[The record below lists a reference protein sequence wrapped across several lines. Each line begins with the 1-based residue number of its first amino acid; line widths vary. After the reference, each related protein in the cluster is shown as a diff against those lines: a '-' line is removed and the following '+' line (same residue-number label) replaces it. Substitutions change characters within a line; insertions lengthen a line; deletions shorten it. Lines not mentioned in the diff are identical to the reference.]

1 MSDYSIGN
9 IYAELSMDTTNLEA
23 SKRKAIKE
31 LGNLRDEGEKILKEA
46 GGKMTDAMK
55 IRQEEIEKNKGAILK
70 IIDELNKQIKEKLN
84 PQKEMLGAQIENL
97 FMQPMKAFASSSVDT
112 FTQFQQSMQNT
123 FSVMG
128 ASSADMKMLEETA
141 KKMGET
147 TRFSASQ
154 ASQALYALGSA
165 GQSASEAVNSLQG
178 VLQLAGATG
187 SDLAYTSETIASTLS
202 QFNLEAGKAS
212 HIADVYSKAISKS
225 QASMTKLSYS
235 MKYVGPVAS
244 GLGISL
250 ETTTAALMK
259 LYNTGYGGEQAGTY
273 LKQAF
278 QKLAS
283 GTNDLKTK
291 LQELGIS
298 YEDVN
303 PQTRNFADIINTLK
317 EKNIG
322 VTESIAIFGDAAGGA
337 MAKLIEEGGEA
348 ISTMEGLLKSSEG
361 AAQEMQEIQNASFAN
376 TKAEL
381 MSAMEAVQIT
391 TGSILEPALNTI
403 AQGFT
408 KVLQSVN
415 GLPIGMQTFITTML
429 TASTAIVPFLTMP
442 ALITKIKGAIDLLN
456 VSMLHNPIFI
466 AGAVV
471 TALAAFAYSIH
482 QQQKKNQEEL
492 IRDAT
497 RGVEDLKEMYKKANE
512 AGEKGRNIQGLLT
525 QYETLKE
532 KTNKTKEEQQAYNQT
547 LQKLTELVPGVVTKI
562 GETGEAYIENI
573 EKIKTASKDQL
584 KLEADLNA
592 QSLAIAKQ
600 RLANVKTVESLMSNK
615 IEETKKQRSFYGNS
629 IKEAQD
635 LAIRVAEAK
644 LKGKEEV
651 DKILKEKF
659 GDKKY
664 DWSMQQEVETTPEE
678 RYSEYEK
685 YVNNWLELNKK
696 ILKDEEEALKIQLEV
711 QKAEGEL
718 KEFLAKEKTIN
729 EALKQPEK
737 PEKTEEPKKTK
748 NEIFETYRNRRLAT
762 FAKLQ
767 KDQKDKRLQIDLLQ
781 EEEKLLMKDL
791 SDLLDMK
798 PEDIEGGEVFTSDDA
813 GIKAIYTR
821 IDAIRKLRK
830 EEKDVKEKKED
841 GTEKK
846 EVKEF
851 KTFMDEVDEEYRKKK
866 EEFDFTVAQIMA
878 LKTELAE
885 LKERGEDS
893 EQTLATIEFY
903 QKTIEALQENAKS
916 LSAELGTDFT
926 LLNDIDSKIAE
937 LDSKDTNS
945 FKAKFEAIRE
955 AKENTIKAISEAQSA
970 GNIDEKT
977 ANEKIKKINSVAL
990 KSTIT
995 VGAELSKTILSV
1007 GNNVTDI
1014 ILGAIEKGTLSLSD
1028 GLNLVSQIGGQ
1039 LAEMIPD
1046 PMTKAVLGAVQLG
1059 INLISKI
1066 IHYAENVKKENEEAY
1081 NKAMEE
1087 DDKKRQEKARTLAGD
1102 TASFYANQLALAK
1115 KGANDFNTILSEM
1128 ANKVKDNALS
1138 DAVKTLGEAKTSMLK
1153 DVEVDVKKKEWYQY
1167 KDKLGNDLWWYGE
1180 HWVKEWGKAQMS
1192 INELIVEWQKAVE
1205 KGDEQQANKIK
1216 KAMEEGAKE
1225 HFKKKGVDYDS
1236 LNNLKNYMQG
1246 IEEAFVD
1253 AIKRK
1258 DFEALKDAMREKIR
1272 DAMLAKL
1279 QQSIIFSKLAP
1290 LLKKLEEAGES
1301 EKEKIINEINE
1312 EMEKSYNNYEKYFTK
1327 FLGSLGLVSTE
1338 LEEHRKS
1345 WRGLKDSIK
1354 EALSN
1359 SLGEAAYNADWASF
1373 KKAFANEMKKA
1384 IISAAVANAG
1394 LKTKIDS
1401 IIKDIMKDGKIT
1413 QEEINSSVD
1422 ILQDYFDELE
1432 GKLAPLSKITKALEG
1447 GVDVKSQHA
1456 GTIIQQL
1463 SGADR
1468 DFFAEEF
1475 RKNFASMGE
1484 TFKSAM
1490 IDLKEIHQ
1498 AKITVEMATLTVND
1512 IYINAGEGINLKDLI
1527 AELLEEARRG

>member
-70 IIDELNKQIKEKLN
+70 IIDELNKQIREKLN

-664 DWSMQQEVETTPEE
+664 DWNMQQEFETTPEE
-678 RYSEYEK
+678 RYKKYEE
-685 YVNNWLELNKK
+685 YVNGWLKTNER

-711 QKAEGEL
+711 QKAESEL

-737 PEKTEEPKKTK
+737 PEKTEESKKTK

-798 PEDIEGGEVFTSDDA
+798 PEDIEGGMVFTSDDA

-885 LKERGEDS
+885 LKEKGEDS
-893 EQTLATIEFY
+893 EQTLATIDFY
-903 QKTIEALQENAKS
+903 QKTIEALQENAKA

-955 AKENTIKAISEAQSA
+955 AKEATIKAIGDAQSA

-977 ANEKIKKINSVAL
+977 ANEKIKKINNVAL

-1102 TASFYANQLALAK
+1102 TASFYANQLSLAK

-1128 ANKVKDNALS
+1128 ANKVKNNALS

-1153 DVEVDVKKKEWYQY
+1153 DVQVDVKKKEWYQY

-1180 HWVKEWGKAQMS
+1180 HVVKEWGKAQMS

-1205 KGDEQQANKIK
+1205 KGDEQTANKLK

-1225 HFKKKGVDYDS
+1225 HFKKKGVDYEEI
-1236 LNNLKNYMQG
+1236 NNLKNYMQG
-1246 IEEAFVD
+1246 IEEAFID

-1258 DFEALKDAMREKIR
+1258 DFGALKDAMREKIR

-1312 EMEKSYNNYEKYFTK
+1312 EMEKSYNNYEKYATK
-1327 FLGSLGLVSTE
+1327 FLGNLELVSTE

-1359 SLGEAAYNADWASF
+1359 SLGDAAYNADWASF

-1384 IISAAVANAG
+1384 IISSAVANAG

-1422 ILQDYFDELE
+1422 VLQDYFDELE

>member
-1 MSDYSIGN
+1 MSDYNIGN
-9 IYAELSMDTTNLEA
+9 IYAELAMDTSSLEA

-31 LGNLRDEGEKILKEA
+31 LGNLRDEGDRILKEA
-46 GGKMTDAMK
+46 GGKMTEAMK
-55 IRQEEIEKNKGAILK
+55 IRLDEIEKNKSAVLK
-70 IIDELNKQIKEKLN
+70 SIDDLNKQIREKNNPMKEVIGL
-84 PQKEMLGAQIENL
+84 QIESAI
-97 FMQPMKAFASSSVDT
+97 MQPMKAFAAASVDT

-128 ASSADMKMLEETA
+128 ASANDMQLLEETA

-154 ASQALYALGSA
+154 ASQALYSLGSA
-165 GQSASEAVNSLQG
+165 GQSASEAINSLQG
-178 VLQLAGATG
+178 VLRLAGATG

-202 QFNLEAGKAS
+202 QFNLEASKAS
-212 HIADVYSKAISKS
+212 HIADVYAKAISKS
-225 QASMTKLSYS
+225 QANMTKLSYS

-337 MAKLIEEGGEA
+337 MAKLIEEGGQA

-512 AGEKGRNIQGLLT
+512 AGEKGRNIQGLLN

-664 DWSMQQEVETTPEE
+664 DWNMQQEFETTPEE
-678 RYSEYEK
+678 RYKKYEE
-685 YVNNWLELNKK
+685 YVNGWLKTNER

-737 PEKTEEPKKTK
+737 PEKTEESKKTK

-866 EEFDFTVAQIMA
+866 EEFDLTVAQIMA

-885 LKERGEDS
+885 LKEKGEDS
-893 EQTLATIEFY
+893 EQTLATIDFY
-903 QKTIEALQENAKS
+903 QKTIEALQENAKA

-955 AKENTIKAISEAQSA
+955 AKEATIKAIGDAQTA

-977 ANEKIKKINSVAL
+977 ANEKIKKINNVAL

-1014 ILGAIEKGTLSLSD
+1014 ILGAIEKGELSLAES
-1028 GLNLVSQIGGQ
+1028 LNIVSQIGGQ
-1039 LAEMIPD
+1039 LADMIPD
-1046 PMTKAVLGAVQLG
+1046 PMTKAVIGAVQMG
-1059 INLISKI
+1059 INLISKLSNFMESKVNK
-1066 IHYAENVKKENEEAY
+1066 AEEERAKRREDERKKNEEEA
-1081 NKAMEE
+1081 NKLSA
-1087 DDKKRQEKARTLAGD
+1087 D
-1102 TASFYANQLALAK
+1102 TASRIAKQTQAVRQGFLNYNKMMEDMSDKLKQNHINDVLKNMGTSKSSYKETREDVRAIKEGWFFGHGKKVTVGWERYEYEYEFTINELAK
-1115 KGANDFNTILSEM
+1115 KIQ
-1128 ANKVKDNALS
+1128 
-1138 DAVKTLGEAKTSMLK
+1138 EAR
-1153 DVEVDVKKKEWYQY
+1153 
-1167 KDKLGNDLWWYGE
+1167 
-1180 HWVKEWGKAQMS
+1180 A
-1192 INELIVEWQKAVE
+1192 
-1205 KGDEQQANKIK
+1205 KGDIALQKKLEKLYKNSIEANLK
-1216 KAMEEGAKE
+1216 KAGINPQE
-1225 HFKKKGVDYDS
+1225 
-1236 LNNLKNYMQG
+1236 LNGFHNYLQG
-1246 IEEAFVD
+1246 LESAFVD
-1253 AIKRK
+1253 AVKNK
-1258 DFEALKDAMREKIR
+1258 DFESLRLAMKEKIR
-1272 DAMLAKL
+1272 EAMWAKL
-1279 QQSIIFSKLAP
+1279 QESIILSKLKP
-1290 LLKKLEEAGES
+1290 LFMELEKAGYD
-1301 EKEKIINEINE
+1301 EKEKVINKIME
-1312 EMEKSYNNYEKYFTK
+1312 ESKTIT
-1327 FLGSLGLVSTE
+1327 TE
-1338 LEEHRKS
+1338 LERYADNVFGKLGGVPSELEVHKKA
-1345 WRGLKDSIK
+1345 WIGLKTSIT
-1354 EALSN
+1354 EALNS

-1384 IISAAVANAG
+1384 IISSTVASAG
-1394 LKTKIDS
+1394 LKTKIDK
-1401 IIKDIMKDGKIT
+1401 IIKDIMADGQIT
-1413 QEEINSSVD
+1413 QDEINNSID
-1422 ILQDYFDELE
+1422 GLQGYFDQLE
-1432 GKLAPLSKITKALEG
+1432 GSLAPLAKLTKALEDG
-1447 GVDVKSQHA
+1447 TDVKSEHK

-1468 DFFAEEF
+1468 DYFAEEF
-1475 RKNFASMGE
+1475 RKNFASMADN
-1484 TFKSAM
+1484 FKSAM

-1498 AKITVEMATLTVND
+1498 AQITVQMATLSVRD
-1512 IYINAGEGINLKDLI
+1512 IYINSERVTDFKGLI
-1527 AELLEEARRG
+1527 AEMIEEARKAG

>member
-1 MSDYSIGN
+1 MSNYNIGN

-337 MAKLIEEGGEA
+337 MAKLIEEGGDA

-482 QQQKKNQEEL
+482 QQQKKNQ
-492 IRDAT
+492 
-497 RGVEDLKEMYKKANE
+497 M
-512 AGEKGRNIQGLLT
+512 
-525 QYETLKE
+525 
-532 KTNKTKEEQQAYNQT
+532 
-547 LQKLTELVPGVVTKI
+547 
-562 GETGEAYIENI
+562 
-573 EKIKTASKDQL
+573 
-584 KLEADLNA
+584 
-592 QSLAIAKQ
+592 
-600 RLANVKTVESLMSNK
+600 
-615 IEETKKQRSFYGNS
+615 
-629 IKEAQD
+629 
-635 LAIRVAEAK
+635 
-644 LKGKEEV
+644 
-651 DKILKEKF
+651 
-659 GDKKY
+659 
-664 DWSMQQEVETTPEE
+664 
-678 RYSEYEK
+678 
-685 YVNNWLELNKK
+685 
-696 ILKDEEEALKIQLEV
+696 
-711 QKAEGEL
+711 
-718 KEFLAKEKTIN
+718 
-729 EALKQPEK
+729 
-737 PEKTEEPKKTK
+737 
-748 NEIFETYRNRRLAT
+748 
-762 FAKLQ
+762 
-767 KDQKDKRLQIDLLQ
+767 
-781 EEEKLLMKDL
+781 
-791 SDLLDMK
+791 
-798 PEDIEGGEVFTSDDA
+798 
-813 GIKAIYTR
+813 
-821 IDAIRKLRK
+821 
-830 EEKDVKEKKED
+830 
-841 GTEKK
+841 
-846 EVKEF
+846 
-851 KTFMDEVDEEYRKKK
+851 
-866 EEFDFTVAQIMA
+866 
-878 LKTELAE
+878 
-885 LKERGEDS
+885 
-893 EQTLATIEFY
+893 
-903 QKTIEALQENAKS
+903 
-916 LSAELGTDFT
+916 
-926 LLNDIDSKIAE
+926 
-937 LDSKDTNS
+937 
-945 FKAKFEAIRE
+945 
-955 AKENTIKAISEAQSA
+955 
-970 GNIDEKT
+970 
-977 ANEKIKKINSVAL
+977 
-990 KSTIT
+990 
-995 VGAELSKTILSV
+995 
-1007 GNNVTDI
+1007 
-1014 ILGAIEKGTLSLSD
+1014 
-1028 GLNLVSQIGGQ
+1028 
-1039 LAEMIPD
+1039 
-1046 PMTKAVLGAVQLG
+1046 
-1059 INLISKI
+1059 
-1066 IHYAENVKKENEEAY
+1066 
-1081 NKAMEE
+1081 
-1087 DDKKRQEKARTLAGD
+1087 
-1102 TASFYANQLALAK
+1102 
-1115 KGANDFNTILSEM
+1115 
-1128 ANKVKDNALS
+1128 
-1138 DAVKTLGEAKTSMLK
+1138 
-1153 DVEVDVKKKEWYQY
+1153 
-1167 KDKLGNDLWWYGE
+1167 
-1180 HWVKEWGKAQMS
+1180 
-1192 INELIVEWQKAVE
+1192 
-1205 KGDEQQANKIK
+1205 
-1216 KAMEEGAKE
+1216 
-1225 HFKKKGVDYDS
+1225 
-1236 LNNLKNYMQG
+1236 
-1246 IEEAFVD
+1246 
-1253 AIKRK
+1253 
-1258 DFEALKDAMREKIR
+1258 
-1272 DAMLAKL
+1272 
-1279 QQSIIFSKLAP
+1279 
-1290 LLKKLEEAGES
+1290 
-1301 EKEKIINEINE
+1301 
-1312 EMEKSYNNYEKYFTK
+1312 
-1327 FLGSLGLVSTE
+1327 
-1338 LEEHRKS
+1338 
-1345 WRGLKDSIK
+1345 
-1354 EALSN
+1354 
-1359 SLGEAAYNADWASF
+1359 
-1373 KKAFANEMKKA
+1373 
-1384 IISAAVANAG
+1384 
-1394 LKTKIDS
+1394 
-1401 IIKDIMKDGKIT
+1401 
-1413 QEEINSSVD
+1413 
-1422 ILQDYFDELE
+1422 
-1432 GKLAPLSKITKALEG
+1432 
-1447 GVDVKSQHA
+1447 
-1456 GTIIQQL
+1456 
-1463 SGADR
+1463 
-1468 DFFAEEF
+1468 
-1475 RKNFASMGE
+1475 
-1484 TFKSAM
+1484 
-1490 IDLKEIHQ
+1490 
-1498 AKITVEMATLTVND
+1498 
-1512 IYINAGEGINLKDLI
+1512 
-1527 AELLEEARRG
+1527 